1 MAAPRRVADMLLRRD
16 MVGPSFGSIAASFTL
31 LLLFE
36 KLCLD
41 VLLPPLV
48 PQLESLVLE
57 RGLLTVLLLSSA
69 LVFTTAFWG
78 VGSLFALPAL
88 LGASRWKIQADR
100 VVDRRALLCSMP
112 LICLNFALGMVIAP
126 LVFRALLPQ
135 ESFDF
140 RRTPSARTLVRD
152 VLVWLVVEE
161 VMFFYSHRWMHEN
174 KRMYAA
180 VHKLHHTWTAPVSF
194 VAIYCHPLEHLVS
207 NISPAL
213 VGPLL
218 CGSHVAAIG
227 VFSFLGIVHTLAVHS
242 GYWICDDNG
251 MHDEHHAKFTVNYG
265 VTGVLDMW
273 YGTYRLPAGA
283 AGAEDRA
290 AAAAN
295 PKKSD

>member
-1 MAAPRRVADMLLRRD
+1 MAAPRCVADMIFRRD
-16 MVGPSFGSIAASFTL
+16 MMGPSFGNIAATVTG

-41 VLLPPLV
+41 VLLPPLA

-57 RGLLTVLLLSSA
+57 RGLPTFLLTGSVLL
-69 LVFTTAFWG
+69 FTVAFWG

-100 VVDRRALLCSMP
+100 RVDHKALLRSMP

-126 LVFRALLPQ
+126 VVFYSFLPR

-140 RRTPSARTLVRD
+140 RRTPNTRTLVRD

-161 VMFFYSHRWMHEN
+161 VMFFYTHRWMHEN

-180 VHKLHHTWTAPVSF
+180 VHKLHHTWTAPISY
-194 VAIYCHPLEHLVS
+194 VAIYCHPLEHVVS
-207 NISPAL
+207 NLSPLLA
-213 VGPLL
+213 GPVL

-227 VFSFLGIVHTLAVHS
+227 VFSFLGIVHTLADTAPTAS
-242 GYWICDDNG
+242 
-251 MHDEHHAKFTVNYG
+251 
-265 VTGVLDMW
+265 
-273 YGTYRLPAGA
+273 PQGA